1 MPMLIILGRLRPLG
15 VSLCIETVEAVLE
28 VLKEGVAVSVALWQR
43 KSHVVAVQGV
53 GNDELVAVCAITLAY
68 LHPKGQ
74 VIPVVISVVGK
85 AAKVGHDLVCVR
97 VCLCRCTSPTDVRR
111 ADGS

>member
-1 MPMLIILGRLRPLG
+1 MHANAHHLGAVEALG
-15 VSLCIETVEAVLE
+15 VSLRIETVEAVLE

-43 KSHVVAVQGV
+43 KPHVVAVQGV
-53 GNDELVAVCAITLAY
+53 GNDELMAVCAITLTY

-97 VCLCRCTSPTDVRR
+97 AVSAGVPAQRTF
-111 ADGS
+111 AK